1 MNTQLIRER
10 LNTDTSPFVL
20 RLSDGTRVSIL
31 HPDFA
36 AVTPG
41 LIVVIG
47 RNYSVTKIE
56 PLHVVAI
63 EEAPARKARSRGKR
77 KSHQ

>member
-1 MNTQLIRER
+1 MNSNLIRQR
-10 LNTDTSPFVL
+10 LNRDTKPFVL
-20 RLSDGTRVSIL
+20 RLSDGTRVPVV

-41 LIVVIG
+41 IIVVVAK
-47 RNYSVTKIE
+47 NYSVTSID

-63 EEAPARKARSRGKR
+63 EDASPRRPKSNGKSPRS
-77 KSHQ
+77 

>member
-1 MNTQLIRER
+1 MNSNLIRER
-10 LNTDTSPFVL
+10 LNRDTKPFVF
-20 RLSDGTRVSIL
+20 RLSDGTRVPVA

-41 LIVVIG
+41 LIVVVG
-47 RNYSVTKIE
+47 RNYSVTNID

-63 EEAPARKARSRGKR
+63 EEAPPKKNKTNGR
-77 KSHQ
+77 HN